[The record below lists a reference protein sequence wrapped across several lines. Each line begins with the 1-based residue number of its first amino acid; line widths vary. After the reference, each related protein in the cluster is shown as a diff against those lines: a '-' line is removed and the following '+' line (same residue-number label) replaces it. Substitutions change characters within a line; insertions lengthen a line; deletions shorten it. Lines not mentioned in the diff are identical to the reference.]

1 MIMQRTP
8 LTHRL
13 VLERHR
19 LIASVVSQARA
30 RTGANLTKLCRKL
43 VVELRD
49 ENTCQKCGKPWSGPH
64 SIEWAHVKT
73 RNAKSLIYVPW
84 NSLALC
90 GPKRYAW
97 SCHYWWHSSV
107 ASAMEWWRAKFTD
120 RAVLLEAW
128 EHAKRH
134 PPIDR
139 AAERLW
145 LENAIRSWEKP

>member
-1 MIMQRTP
+1 MTVIRRKTPMQR
-8 LTHRL
+8 
-13 VLERHR
+13 RHFT
-19 LIASVVSQARA
+19 ASAVSQARA
-30 RTGANLTKLCRKL
+30 RIGTNLTKLCRKL

-49 ENTCQKCGKPWSGPH
+49 DNTCQRCGKRWNGPH

-73 RNAKSLIYVPW
+73 RNAQSLIYVPW

-97 SCHYWWHSSV
+97 SCHYWWHSRV
-107 ASAMEWWRAKFTD
+107 GEAMGWWRDTFTD

-145 LENAIRSWEKP
+145 LENAIREREKES